1 MVQLTFM
8 EIVIRILLAVFIG
21 SAIGFERQYKN
32 RPAGLT
38 THTLVALGA
47 TVLALVQNEVVS
59 EGLQFA
65 MKYPDLAPKVTVDQT
80 RIIAQIVS
88 GVGFLGAGTIIVT
101 KRTVHGLTTAAS
113 LWATAALGIAIGMG
127 YFEVALAGFLGVI
140 FSLIVIKKFVRVFS
154 VESIE
159 IKYFHRQE
167 TKGFL
172 NDYFTANGIKIEDVE
187 FEISSLDEKRI
198 YKNIYT
204 LKLPK
209 DMQYKDVIDYILM
222 NEDVISARTISTFF

>member
-1 MVQLTFM
+1 MVHLSLK
-8 EIVIRILLAVFIG
+8 EIGVRILLTIIIG
-21 SAIGFERQYKN
+21 GSIGFERQKKN

-47 TVLALVQNEVVS
+47 TVLALIQNEVVS
-59 EGLQFA
+59 EALKFA
-65 MKYPDLAPKVTVDQT
+65 IEHPDLAPKVTVDQT

-101 KRTVHGLTTAAS
+101 KRTVQGLTTAAS
-113 LWATAALGIAIGMG
+113 LWATAALGIAVGMG
-127 YFEVALAGFLGVI
+127 YFQVALAGFAGVI
-140 FSLIVIKKFVRVFS
+140 FSLLVIKQFIKSSS

-167 TKGFL
+167 TKDFL
-172 NDYFTANGIKIEDVE
+172 NDYFKAKGIKVEDVE
-187 FEISSLDEKRI
+187 FEVSSSGKERVH
-198 YKNIYT
+198 KNIYT

-209 DMQYKDVIDYILM
+209 DMAYKDVIEDILM
-222 NEDVISARTISTFF
+222 NDDVINARTISMFF